1 MPVNKHP
8 GHPYFAAVGD
18 RLGRNYLRYAF
29 TKGTDQE
36 VAFLLE
42 LLDVPAGG
50 RVLDVGCGAGRHAVA
65 FAKAG
70 LSVTGVDVSERL
82 LHVAAEAARD
92 AGVAAS
98 FFEVD
103 ARQMPFED
111 EFDAVVSIC
120 QGGFG
125 LMGADDSLVLKRM
138 AEAVKPSGRVVV
150 TAFSALYEAKL
161 QRPKAD
167 FDVDSGVVH
176 ERTTISTEDGSDEE
190 VDLWTSVYT
199 PRELRLMAIGVGL
212 VPDEVYSVDPGDFAR
227 RPPDLEHAEFLLAAR
242 RP

>member
-1 MPVNKHP
+1 MPVDKHP

-18 RLGRNYLRYAF
+18 RLGRNYLRYAY

-36 VAFLLE
+36 VTFLLE
-42 LLDVPAGG
+42 LLEVPAGG

-70 LSVTGVDVSERL
+70 VSVTGVDVSERL
-82 LHVAAEAARD
+82 LQVAAEAARD
-92 AGVAAS
+92 AGVVAS

-125 LMGADDSLVLKRM
+125 LMGADDSVVLKRM

-150 TAFSALYEAKL
+150 TAFSGLYEAML
-161 QRPKAD
+161 QRPEAD
-167 FDVDSGVVH
+167 FDVDSGIVH
-176 ERTTISTEDGSDEE
+176 EKTTIRTEDGSDEE

-212 VPDEVYSVDPGDFAR
+212 IPEEVYSVDPGDFTR
-227 RPPDLEHAEFLLAAR
+227 RPPDLEHAEFMLVAR
-242 RP
+242 HP